1 MTTPADSQPAT
12 ATLAGKT
19 MVLSGGSRGIGLAI
33 ALRAAADGA
42 NIILIAK
49 TSDPHPRLSGTIHT
63 AAEQIRQ
70 AGGQAVPIVGDVR
83 DDATLDAAVT
93 AAIDEFGGIDIC
105 INNASVLN
113 LAGTLEL
120 EPKRYDLMQDVNVR
134 GTFMLSRACL
144 PTLLKAPN
152 PHILTLSPPLNLAPR
167 WLGAHPGYLLAK
179 YGMTLATL
187 GFAAEFSAAGLA
199 ANCLWPRTTIATDAI
214 GNLFGG
220 DEVLRRSRT
229 VEVMADASHV
239 ILTTPSRE
247 RSGETL
253 IDEDVLRAAGVVD
266 FARYAVSGA
275 DADLAL
281 DLFLD

>member
-1 MTTPADSQPAT
+1 MTPADEPPAT
-12 ATLAGKT
+12 TTLGGKT
-19 MVLSGGSRGIGLAI
+19 IVLSGGSRGIGLAI

-42 NIILIAK
+42 NIVLIAK
-49 TSDPHPRLSGTIHT
+49 TSEPHPKLAGTIHT

-134 GTFMLSRACL
+134 ATFMLSRACL
-144 PTLLKAPN
+144 PALLKAPN

-187 GFAAEFSAAGLA
+187 AFAAEFADAGVA

-214 GNLFGG
+214 GNLLGG
-220 DEVLRRSRT
+220 AEMLRRSRT

-239 ILTTPSRE
+239 ILTAPSRE

-253 IDEDVLRAAGVVD
+253 IDEDVLRAAGVTD
-266 FARYAVSGA
+266 FARYAVSGV

>member
-1 MTTPADSQPAT
+1 VTTPADKPPAPT
-12 ATLAGKT
+12 TLEGKT
-19 MVLSGGSRGIGLAI
+19 IVLSGGSRGIGLAI

-42 NIILIAK
+42 NIVLIAK
-49 TSDPHPRLSGTIHT
+49 TSEPHPKLAGTIHT

-93 AAIDEFGGIDIC
+93 AAIDQFGGIDIC
-105 INNASVLN
+105 VNNASVLN

-120 EPKRYDLMQDVNVR
+120 EPKRYDLMQAVNVR
-134 GTFMLSRACL
+134 ATFMLSRACL
-144 PTLLKAPN
+144 PALLKAPN

-187 GFAAEFSAAGLA
+187 AFAAEFADAGVA

-214 GNLFGG
+214 GNLLGG
-220 DEVLRRSRT
+220 AAMLRRSRT

-253 IDEDVLRAAGVVD
+253 IDEDVLRAAGVTD
-266 FARYAVSGA
+266 FARYAVSGV